1 MKVKLLKKIRKRYI
15 ITKVEENAS
24 NAGDVYKAVEKE
36 FGLPFYVLEDS
47 YDDWGL
53 YTKFFKSFEEAR
65 DKLVKWIINDYKED
79 FRHKD
84 QKSSKAWWVSK

>member
-1 MKVKLLKKIRKRYI
+1 MKVKLLKKIRKRYK
-15 ITKVEENAS
+15 ITKVEVNAS
-24 NAGDVYKAVEKE
+24 NAGNVYKAVEKE

-47 YDDWGL
+47 FDDWGL

-65 DKLVKWIINDYKED
+65 EKLSKWIVNDYGEK

-84 QKSSKAWWVSK
+84 QKSSKVWWVFK